1 MTRDRCGDGQVH
13 RSGARATDRAARSEA
28 VGEHCGPK
36 LGRSPWDKGGVRAA
50 SGRGGWCV
58 RRVVSPARRGH
69 RGQNVWRMTSR
80 GMPDAT
86 AFVVPMTSKPAASN
100 IAFGLA
106 TAAESSRRAGVSGC
120 VSQRVVVPTV
130 PAPPVVVPRPSQEHQ
145 KLCPDPPVTCRRA
158 HAESW
163 KEALTCANVARRK
176 SSRPGLASHLA
187 VAHDCTTSSGYTVVV
202 RPHVVHMEATF
213 CTSC

>member
-1 MTRDRCGDGQVH
+1 MTRDRRGDGQVH
-13 RSGARATDRAARSEA
+13 RSGVRATDRAARSEA

-86 AFVVPMTSKPAASN
+86 AFVV
-100 IAFGLA
+100 
-106 TAAESSRRAGVSGC
+106 SGC
-120 VSQRVVVPTV
+120 VSQRVVAPTV
-130 PAPPVVVPRPSQEHQ
+130 SAPPVVVPRPSQEHQ